1 MSSAQKAGK
10 SPALIKRAD
19 PKFWII
25 DQQWLTLTSGR
36 GKLQNIVFRKSVL
49 AAGTLVLR
57 R

>member
-36 GKLQNIVFRKSVL
+36 GKQQNIVFRKSVL